1 MRAVAPS
8 IWRTPVVEQG
18 QVEMLVRDARKMRE
32 AGGAL
37 AVAAVQVIH
46 EYDGLHRLSLAVAE
60 WQKVIAS
67 EGDRDRWHNAQVKTA
82 STEPVAR
89 TCATCEHSWRWG
101 RPQSGRRCGRPGD
114 GGYDLV
120 NGQKPRQP
128 TFCSDERTRLWRWF
142 GIDTCGPEGRYWE
155 LRIEGSPPTG
165 GSCVSKPARPSR

>member
-1 MRAVAPS
+1 M
-8 IWRTPVVEQG
+8 VEQG

-67 EGDRDRWHNAQVKTA
+67 EGDRDTWHNAQVKPA

-101 RPQSGRRCGRPGD
+101 RPQSGRRCSRPGD

-142 GIDTCGPEGRYWE
+142 GIETCGPEGRYWE
-155 LRIEGSPPTG
+155 LRTKRLPPIG
-165 GSCVSKPARPSR
+165 GSGVSKPARPSR